1 MKSDALL
8 CLGAQVCGR
17 RRVLV
22 RPPQG
27 CRSGAAGK
35 MLEVLQAPPA
45 DMKYAA
51 LRRSRLGGAGGS
63 RPKPYPIPCGRK
75 KLEHQYHFSC
85 QFTADLIA
93 MNSSDFIITST
104 YQEIAGDADTV
115 GACASYCRIH
125 GIPCRRAGTPAC
137 RANNRSQRT
146 PQTIMWRGLAADT
159 CLLCAQASTRATLH
173 SPCPACTALSGHAH
187 PRAPRTELLVLL
199 PRAVPNDT
207 VDASAIIGAEASA
220 LRLAAR
226 GTC

>member
-1 MKSDALL
+1 MRTPT
-8 CLGAQVCGR
+8 CTG
-17 RRVLV
+17 
-22 RPPQG
+22 
-27 CRSGAAGK
+27 
-35 MLEVLQAPPA
+35 APPA
-45 DMKYAA
+45 RLP
-51 LRRSRLGGAGGS
+51 LRRRWQDACSAASTPCRHGLCSSEARGAEARGAEGSRS

-115 GACASYCRIH
+115 GARALYCRKH
-125 GIPCRRAGTPAC
+125 AIPCRRAGTPAC

-146 PQTIMWRGLAADT
+146 PQTITWRGLAADT

-173 SPCPACTALSGHAH
+173 SPCPACTASSGHAH
-187 PRAPRTELLVLL
+187 PWAPRTQLLVLL
-199 PRAVPNDT
+199 PRALPNDT
-207 VDASAIIGAEASA
+207 VDAGAIAGAEASA